1 MSEHPDTR
9 PQGLLGPLPLPLV
22 PDYTLCLNFLRR
34 RNFPRALPPCI
45 TANAPASCEIPLR
58 LRLPSSPPAH
68 ASTPARD
75 PTVYHETSW
84 PLSTGSDED
93 GGDWWSKPT
102 ASLKRKRLQVQV
114 CEPAG
119 DESPSATTKAAPEA
133 ELPLSPLST
142 GSDDDEGGWWS
153 KPIAS
158 LKRKRLQV
166 QVCELEGN
174 ESPSATAKAAPEAEL
189 PLSRMHTPRVSFN
202 EAVRVRFIKRTGNR
216 KCPKKTPR
224 TAYSPPR
231 SPKKTKQTGS
241 EGSETETRSETETA
255 SANGVVHKA
264 TQRKL
269 ERSATFHSRFP
280 LLSFTKS
287 KSISRS

>member
-102 ASLKRKRLQVQV
+102 
-114 CEPAG
+114 
-119 DESPSATTKAAPEA
+119 
-133 ELPLSPLST
+133 
-142 GSDDDEGGWWS
+142 
-153 KPIAS
+153 AS